1 MQAYQDEQLNRAEH
15 ILGYAF
21 NTRSLLWE
29 SLQTPGSGVLTAGD
43 RSIIN
48 GNKTLALLGDKV
60 LGILV
65 VESMVKE
72 NLTARGDIDKQLQSA
87 VNNVRLAEIF
97 ETFGFLECL
106 NRNPSQGLYVGPR
119 TKADT
124 IEAIIGAAYLDGE
137 LDAARLPAQTKR
149 KPGSPALGHRG
160 IQTEIPSEY
169 GAWRLL
175 SSRQIQR
182 RTSKQT
188 GVSLGVAFFSQDLLP
203 REPTT
208 VSLGDSVWG
217 PWCPDAGVPG
227 FLLARG
233 LIAE

>member
-1 MQAYQDEQLNRAEH
+1 MQAYQDDQLNRAEH
-15 ILGYAF
+15 ILDYRF
-21 NTRSLLWE
+21 NTRSLLLE
-29 SLQTPGSGVLTAGD
+29 SLQTPGSGVRTAGD
-43 RSIIN
+43 RSIID

-60 LGILV
+60 LGFLLV
-65 VESMVKE
+65 EAMVRE
-72 NLTARGDIDKQLQSA
+72 NLVTRGDID
-87 VNNVRLAEIF
+87 AEIQLKLNNARLVGVF
-97 ETFGFLECL
+97 DMVGFLECL
-106 NRNPSQGLYVGPR
+106 GLNPSQGLSIGPR

-124 IEAIIGAAYLDGE
+124 IEAIIGAAYLDGGFE
-137 LDAARLPAQTKR
+137 AARLPAQTKR

-169 GAWRLL
+169 GAWHLL

-208 VSLGDSVWG
+208 VFLGDSVWG